1 MGFSTI
7 LKTLRKENNL
17 TQSELARL
25 AGIST
30 SCISMIELEQREPT
44 AQTIIALSKAL
55 NVSAGY
61 LLGIEDDFGNVN
73 VNNTLTREEQRL
85 LNAFKKL
92 NDVAREKLIEDAE
105 FYAGNVGAGSGDVN
119 VIKK

>member
-1 MGFSTI
+1 MVFSTI

-61 LLGIEDDFGNVN
+61 LLGIEDDFGAIT

-85 LNAFKKL
+85 LNAFNKL
-92 NDVAREKLIEDAE
+92 NDVTREKLIEDAE
-105 FYAGNVGAGSGDVN
+105 FYAGNVGAGATFGAVR
-119 VIKK
+119 K